1 MLLLLLLLTL
11 PIVFIH
17 LLRKTKSAKALNPPG
32 PPRLPLI
39 GNLHQIYSC
48 KNLHEFLWQLSK
60 KYGPIMYLKLGS
72 MPLVVVSSV
81 KLAKEVLKTQDH
93 LFCNRPNFVGLQ
105 KLSYNNSDIA
115 FSPYSDSWR
124 ELRKILTVHLLSPKK
139 VQSFRPIRE
148 DEMSRLVARIKGVA
162 LSSQVVNLNEI
173 MTSFTS
179 TLICRVA
186 FGKRYDEEGSD
197 KRRFDELICEAEAM
211 MAGFFMSDCFPG
223 FGWMDKISGMTS
235 RLEKNFKEF
244 DEFYAEIIEE
254 HLDPDRKKKIKMKDE
269 DDTDDVLD
277 VLIKL
282 KEEKTC
288 SIDLNWN
295 TVKALLMNIFL
306 AGSDTNAA
314 AIIWTMTL
322 LMKAPN
328 VMKKVQIEIR
338 ELIGRKGTVDEDDLQ
353 KLPYLNAVINE
364 TFRLWP
370 PSPLLVR
377 SAVEKCTLDGYE
389 IQQETLVYINAWATA
404 RDPDH
409 WKNPDEFLP
418 ERFLHE
424 NIDVRGQDF
433 GVLPFGSGRRICA
446 GILMGLAIVGLTVAS
461 MLYHFD
467 WELPQGMKPEDIDM
481 DVMLGLAPHKKN
493 ALCLVPKKYI

>member
-11 PIVFIH
+11 PIVFIR
-17 LLRKTKSAKALNPPG
+17 LLRKTKSAKALDPPG
-32 PPRLPLI
+32 PPRLPII
-39 GNLHQIYSC
+39 GNLHQIYTC

-60 KYGPIMYLKLGS
+60 EYGPIMYLKLGS

-81 KLAKEVLKTQDH
+81 KLAKEVLKMQDH
-93 LFCNRPNFVGLQ
+93 LFCNKPNFVGLQ

-115 FSPYSDSWR
+115 VSPYSDSWR

-148 DEMSRLVARIKGVA
+148 DEMSHLVARIEGFA
-162 LSSQVVNLNEI
+162 SSSQLVNLNEI
-173 MTSFTS
+173 VTSFTS

-197 KRRFDELICEAEAM
+197 KRRFDKLLCEAEAM
-211 MAGFFMSDCFPG
+211 MASFFMSDCFPG
-223 FGWMDKISGMTS
+223 FGWMDKISGLTR

-254 HLDPDRKKKIKMKDE
+254 HLKKKIKKKDE
-269 DDTDDVLD
+269 DDNNDDVLD
-277 VLIKL
+277 VLIRL
-282 KEEKTC
+282 KEEKSC
-288 SIDLNWN
+288 SIDLSWN

-306 AGSDTNAA
+306 AGTDTNAA

-328 VMKKVQIEIR
+328 IMEKVQIEIR
-338 ELIGRKGTVDEDDLQ
+338 ELIGRKGIVDEDDLQ

-370 PSPLLVR
+370 PAPLLVR
-377 SAVEKCTLDGYE
+377 AVVKKCSLDGYD
-389 IQQETLVYINAWATA
+389 IQKETLVYINAWATA
-404 RDPDH
+404 RDPDY

-418 ERFLHE
+418 ERFLYE
-424 NIDVRGQDF
+424 SIDIRGQDF
-433 GVLPFGSGRRICA
+433 GVLPFGSGRRICV
-446 GILMGLAIVGLTVAS
+446 GILMGLATVGLIVANL
-461 MLYHFD
+461 LYHFD
-467 WELPQGMKPEDIDM
+467 WELPQGMKPKDIDM
-481 DVMLGLAPHKKN
+481 DVMPGLAPHKKN
-493 ALCLVPKKYI
+493 ALSLVPKKYI

>member
-11 PIVFIH
+11 SIVFIH
-17 LLRKTKSAKALNPPG
+17 LLRKTKSAKALDPPG

-39 GNLHQIYSC
+39 GNLHQIYTC
-48 KNLHEFLWQLSK
+48 KNLHQFLWQLSK
-60 KYGPIMYLKLGS
+60 EY
-72 MPLVVVSSV
+72 V

-93 LFCNRPNFVGLQ
+93 LFCNKPNFVGL
-105 KLSYNNSDIA
+105 L
-115 FSPYSDSWR
+115 
-124 ELRKILTVHLLSPKK
+124 KK

-148 DEMSRLVARIKGVA
+148 DEMSHLVARIKGFA
-162 LSSQVVNLNEI
+162 SSSQVVNLNEI
-173 MTSFTS
+173 VTSFTS

-197 KRRFDELICEAEAM
+197 KKRFDGLLCEAKAM
-211 MAGFFMSDCFPG
+211 MASFFMCDCFPG
-223 FGWMDKISGMTS
+223 FGWMDKISGLTR

-244 DEFYAEIIEE
+244 DKFYAEITEE
-254 HLDPDRKKKIKMKDE
+254 HLKNKIKKK
-269 DDTDDVLD
+269 DDDDDNDDVLD
-277 VLIKL
+277 VLIRL
-282 KEEKTC
+282 REEKSC
-288 SIDLNWN
+288 SIDLSWN
-295 TVKALLMNIFL
+295 TVKALLINIFL
-306 AGSDTNAA
+306 AGTDTNAV

-364 TFRLWP
+364 TFGLWP
-370 PSPLLVR
+370 PAPLLVR
-377 SAVEKCTLDGYE
+377 AAVEKCSLDGND

-404 RDPDH
+404 RDPDY

-424 NIDVRGQDF
+424 NIDTRGQDF
-433 GVLPFGSGRRICA
+433 GVLPFGSGQRICA
-446 GILMGLAIVGLTVAS
+446 GRLMELVTVGLIVAN
-461 MLYHFD
+461 LLNHFD
-467 WELPQGMKPEDIDM
+467 WELP
-481 DVMLGLAPHKKN
+481 
-493 ALCLVPKKYI
+493 